1 MTDALSLTES
11 YPLPDP
17 APLFARLDALGIAHT
32 TLRHPPTATVAEGK
46 DIKAALPGGHSKNL
60 FMKDKDGTLVLISA
74 LAEADLRLNQLHKE
88 IGTKRL
94 SFTGPDLLHASL
106 GVWPGSVCAFAL
118 MNDVQGRVRFI
129 LDRSFLAH
137 ETVYFHP
144 LRNDMTTG
152 ISPEG
157 LIRFARDT
165 GHPPVL
171 FDPASL

>member
-1 MTDALSLTES
+1 MTQNW
-11 YPLPDP
+11 PLPDP
-17 APLFARLDALGIAHT
+17 APLFARLEALGIAHK
-32 TLRHPPTATVAEGK
+32 TLHHAPTATVAEGK

-60 FMKDKDGTLVLISA
+60 FMKDKDGALVLISA
-74 LAEADLRLNQLHKE
+74 LADADLRLNQLHKA

-94 SFTGPDLLHASL
+94 SFTGPELLHASL

-118 MNDVQGRVRFI
+118 MNDTQGQVRFV
-129 LDRSFLAH
+129 LDKGFFDH

-152 ISPEG
+152 IASAD
-157 LIRFARDT
+157 LIRFAQDT

-171 FDPASL
+171 FDPALL

>member
-1 MTDALSLTES
+1 MTQN

-32 TLRHPPTATVAEGK
+32 TLSHPPTATVAEGK
-46 DIKAALPGGHSKNL
+46 DIQAALPGGHSKNL

-74 LAEADLRLNQLHKE
+74 LAEVELRLNQLHKQ

-94 SFTGPDLLHASL
+94 SFTGAELLHASL
-106 GVWPGSVCAFAL
+106 GVWPGSVCDFAL
-118 MNDVQGRVRFI
+118 MHDTAGRVRFV
-129 LDRSFLAH
+129 LDKNFLAH

-152 ISPEG
+152 ISSAD
-157 LIRFARDT
+157 LIRFAQDT
-165 GHPPVL
+165 GHPPGL